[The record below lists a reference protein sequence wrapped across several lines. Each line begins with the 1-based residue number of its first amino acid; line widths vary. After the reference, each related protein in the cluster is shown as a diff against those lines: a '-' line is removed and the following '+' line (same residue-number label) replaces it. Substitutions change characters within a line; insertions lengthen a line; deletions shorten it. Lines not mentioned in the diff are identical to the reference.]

1 MGRERRGGC
10 LGQSCE
16 NSDLWNSLFSK
27 RKIPTLEQSMKERD
41 LVSPKWPVSP
51 QAASSLVDESSG
63 WKISGKFSSSE
74 FSCNNFHTLC
84 GKFKIMRVFK
94 QLLEDTESDQIQGEA
109 MGNLTLHSGA
119 TWLSHV
125 CGLPLRVCLGC
136 AQAEIHRDLSVRGW
150 SLGAARKGRYW
161 WRTPTEGHE
170 WEHEQFCIK
179 TPFKSLDD
187 PGIAVSKGSRGD
199 VLEGWIS
206 WSEISAVALS
216 SKDRILDSSPPSSPL
231 KY

>member
-1 MGRERRGGC
+1 MEYGVFSPLLLKIRENPPHDISEGRGIVASHHQFLSIREQGRHCQFILEIPWSVYQKERGSVGRGKRKGC

-94 QLLEDTESDQIQGEA
+94 QLLEDTESDQVQGEA

-119 TWLSHV
+119 TWPSHI
-125 CGLPLRVCLGC
+125 CGSPREHVSNLLIQGC
-136 AQAEIHRDLSVRGW
+136 HSSRNSQGPE
-150 SLGAARKGRYW
+150 RKRMEFG
-161 WRTPTEGHE
+161 GS
-170 WEHEQFCIK
+170 Q
-179 TPFKSLDD
+179 
-187 PGIAVSKGSRGD
+187 KG
-199 VLEGWIS
+199 
-206 WSEISAVALS
+206 
-216 SKDRILDSSPPSSPL
+216 
-231 KY
+231 